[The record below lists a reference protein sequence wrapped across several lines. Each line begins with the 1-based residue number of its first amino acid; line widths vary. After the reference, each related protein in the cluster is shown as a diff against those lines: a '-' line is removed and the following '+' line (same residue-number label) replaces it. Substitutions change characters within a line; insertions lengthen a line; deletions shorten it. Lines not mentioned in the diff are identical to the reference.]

1 MHTKLYL
8 LLGIVLLSLL
18 ACSETNEVEFDN
30 LTYDHVIEEIE
41 KLQGQENPL
50 FDKITLEL
58 EEDSYYIEDEDDF
71 ERRLE
76 FAFLIE
82 NITNKD
88 INFRYIG
95 YFPEELEQ
103 YYLSSNMF
111 ESDERIFEKNFD
123 WEHIS
128 SILVQHP
135 ENLQDDAKAYLESEG
150 EKIYFAFEI
159 DDEIFYTEFVLNDE
173 VEVDD

>member
-30 LTYDHVIEEIE
+30 STYDQVIEEIE
-41 KLQGQENPL
+41 KLQGEENPL

-58 EEDSYYIEDEDDF
+58 VEDSYYIEDEDDF

-76 FAFLIE
+76 FTFIIE
-82 NITNKD
+82 NITNQD
-88 INFRYIG
+88 INIKGIG

-103 YYLSSNMF
+103 YFLSRN
-111 ESDERIFEKNFD
+111 
-123 WEHIS
+123 
-128 SILVQHP
+128 SIELSEIILEQGFYWDYTQSTIVQHP

-159 DDEIFYTEFVLNDE
+159 DDEIFYAEFVLNDE